1 MNWLRRLL
9 RTPEGAAGLAILLI
23 LLLAGLLAPV
33 VSPGD
38 PLRIAGRALL
48 APFTDPAFP
57 LGTDRLGRDVLA
69 GLLYGA
75 RTSLAVGLAAAF
87 SAMSAGR

>member
-1 MNWLRRLL
+1 
-9 RTPEGAAGLAILLI
+9 ILLV
-23 LLLAGLLAPV
+23 LLVAGLLAPV
-33 VSPGD
+33 ISPGD
-38 PLRIAGRALL
+38 PLKIAGHALL
-48 APFTDPAFP
+48 APFADPAFP

-87 SAMSAGR
+87 AAMVLGLC